1 MLLLGSRLLSTPVM
15 SLQTGTKLAQTVRPV
30 IDPANLR
37 IIAYEIDGPLLAE
50 KPSFL
55 RTADV
60 REYGRLGMIINS
72 NDEIVGLEDILHLK
86 KVHDLGFHLI
96 GLTVIDDQG
105 HKLGKIEDY
114 TLETGDFVIQQLT
127 VRRGFLKGIADT
139 GLLIHRSQ
147 ILEINNKSIVVK
159 SPTKKVAQPVMQ
171 ALRGDYVNPFR
182 SPQPETESSLE
193 STSRISS

>member
-1 MLLLGSRLLSTPVM
+1 MLLLGSRLLNTPVM
-15 SLQTGTKLAQTVRPV
+15 SLQTGTQLASTVQPV

-37 IIAYEIDGPLLAE
+37 IVAYEIDGPLLSE

-60 REYGRLGMIINS
+60 REYGRLGMIIDS
-72 NDEIVGLEDILHLK
+72 NDEIVGLDDVLHLK
-86 KVHDLGFHLI
+86 KVQQLGFRLI
-96 GLTVIDDQG
+96 GLAVIDDQKR
-105 HKLGKIEDY
+105 KLGKIEDY
-114 TLETGDFVIQQLT
+114 TLETGDFIIQQLT
-127 VRRGFLKGIADT
+127 VKRGFFKGIADT

-182 SPQPETESSLE
+182 SAQPETEASTASSD
-193 STSRISS
+193 